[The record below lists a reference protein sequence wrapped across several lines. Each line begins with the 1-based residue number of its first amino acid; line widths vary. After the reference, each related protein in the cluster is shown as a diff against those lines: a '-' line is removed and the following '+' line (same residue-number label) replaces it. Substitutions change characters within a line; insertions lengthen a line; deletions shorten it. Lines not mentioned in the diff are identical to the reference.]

1 MIFAQAGA
9 VCTCLLQSRRSS
21 EMDNEIKSIPMV
33 ALRGMTIMPDMVVHF
48 DVSRER
54 SIAAVQEAMVEEQKI
69 FLVAQKSIET
79 ENPGQ
84 DDLHTVGTI
93 ATIRQIIKL
102 PKQIVRVLVS
112 GETRGIL
119 KEIEFSDPYLRA
131 SVEVKE
137 ETEEIPDDANT
148 QAMVRGLKDIFIEYA
163 SRNGKLSKEFVAQIA
178 EKDDLRCLMDE
189 ICANTPFHQADQ
201 QELLEEIDL
210 WTRYDKLCFKLVNE
224 VQVMGIKDE
233 IQRKVKERVDKHQ
246 REYILREQ
254 LKLIREELGDDNTMS
269 DAEEF
274 EQALKEM
281 EAPEEVKEKLQK
293 EINRFKS
300 SMNSPAESGVIRT
313 YIETLLEMPWEKR
326 VEDSTDLDKAQ
337 KILDEEHYGLEQVKE
352 RILEYLAVRMLTKKG
367 ESPILCLAGPPGT
380 GKTSIARSLAK
391 AMNKPYVRIS
401 LGGVRD
407 EAEIRG
413 HRKTYV
419 GAMPGRIA
427 NGIRTAGVKNPVLL
441 LDEIDKVSTDYKG
454 DTFSALLEV
463 LDSEQNRKFRDH
475 YLEVPLDL
483 SEVMFITTAN
493 TLQTIPRP
501 LLDRMEVIEVT
512 SYTENEK
519 LHIAEEHLIPKQ
531 LERNGLTPEQLSISR
546 KAVWKM
552 ARNYTKEAGVRQLE
566 REIGNICRKSAKEIL
581 TSKKKK
587 ISVTEKN
594 ISRFLGK
601 EKYSYQMANE
611 APEVG
616 IVRGL
621 AWTSVGGDT
630 LQIEVNVMPGK
641 GEIML
646 TGQLGDVMKESART
660 GISYIRS
667 VSGRYDIPEDFFE
680 THDIHVHIPEGAVPK
695 DGPSAGITMAT
706 AMLSA
711 VTGRKV
717 RADLAMTGEVTLR
730 GRVLPIG
737 GLKEKL
743 LAAKNAGITTVL
755 VPKKNM
761 ADVEEISS
769 EITRGLEILP
779 METMDEVLKAAL
791 ISRDGDEEKNG
802 N

>member
-1 MIFAQAGA
+1 
-9 VCTCLLQSRRSS
+9 
-21 EMDNEIKSIPMV
+21 MDNEIKSLPMV
-33 ALRGMTIMPDMVVHF
+33 ALRGMTIMPEMVVHF

-54 SIAAVQEAMVEEQKI
+54 SIAAIQEAMVEEQKI
-69 FLVAQKSIET
+69 FLTAQKSIET
-79 ENPGQ
+79 EDPGQ
-84 DDLHTVGTI
+84 DDVYEVGTVGTI
-93 ATIRQIIKL
+93 KQLIKL
-102 PKQIVRVLVS
+102 PKHIVRVLVS

-119 KEIEFSDPYLRA
+119 RRIEQKDPYLRA
-131 SVEVKE
+131 EVEVIDE
-137 ETEEIPDDANT
+137 SGLVIPDDPKN
-148 QAMVRGLKDIFIEYA
+148 QAMERSLKDMFVEYA
-163 SRNGKLSKEFVAQIA
+163 SKNGKMSKEAVAQLADI
-178 EKDDLRCLMDE
+178 KGLKKLVDE
-189 ICANTPFHQADQ
+189 IAANIPLSCTDQ
-201 QELLEEIDL
+201 QELLSETDF
-210 WTRYDKLCFKLVNE
+210 WKRYEKLAFRLVNE
-224 VQVMGIKDE
+224 VQIMDIKEE

-254 LKLIREELGDDNTMS
+254 LKLIREELGEDSTVS

-274 EQALKEM
+274 EAELKKLK
-281 EAPEEVKEKLQK
+281 APKEVKEKLKK
-293 EINRFKS
+293 EISRFKS
-300 SMNSPAESGVIRT
+300 SLNSPSENAVIRT
-313 YIETLLEMPWEKR
+313 YIETLLEMPW
-326 VEDSTDLDKAQ
+326 DKASKDNEDIAYAKQ
-337 KILDEEHYGLEQVKE
+337 VLDEDHYGLEQVKE
-352 RILEYLAVRMLTKKG
+352 RILEFLAVRTLTKKG
-367 ESPILCLAGPPGT
+367 DSPILCLVGPPGT
-380 GKTSIARSLAK
+380 GKTSIAKSLAR
-391 AMNKPYVRIS
+391 AMKKKYVRIS

-427 NGIRTAGVKNPVLL
+427 NGIRAAGVKNPVML

-463 LDSEQNRKFRDH
+463 LDSEQNSRFRDH

-501 LLDRMEVIEVT
+501 LLDRMEVIEIS

-519 LHIAEEHLIPKQ
+519 LHIALEHLIPKQ
-531 LERNGLTPEQLSISR
+531 LERNGLSPEQLTFSR
-546 KAVWKM
+546 HAVWKM

-566 REIGNICRKSAKEIL
+566 REIGNVCRKAAKELL
-581 TSKKKK
+581 TTDRKK
-587 ISVTEKN
+587 IAVTDRN
-594 ISRFLGK
+594 IQKFLGK
-601 EKYSYQMANE
+601 EKYSYQMVNPE
-611 APEVG
+611 PEVG

-630 LQIEVNVMPGK
+630 LQIEVNVMPGS

-667 VSGRYDIPEDFFE
+667 VSRNYGIADDFFE
-680 THDIHVHIPEGAVPK
+680 KHDIHVHIPEGAVPK

-711 VTGRKV
+711 VTERKV

-743 LAAKNAGITTVL
+743 LAAKNAGMKTVL
-755 VPKKNM
+755 VPKENK
-761 ADVEEISS
+761 ADVEEIST
-769 EITRGLEILP
+769 EITKGLEILYV
-779 METMDEVLKAAL
+779 ENMDEVLRQAL
-791 ISRDGDEEKNG
+791 TE
-802 N
+802 